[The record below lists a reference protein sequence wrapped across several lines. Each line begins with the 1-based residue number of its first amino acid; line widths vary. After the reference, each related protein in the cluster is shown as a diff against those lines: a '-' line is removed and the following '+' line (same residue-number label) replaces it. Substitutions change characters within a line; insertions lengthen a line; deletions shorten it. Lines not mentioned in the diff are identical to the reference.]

1 MLRAAVICLFL
12 TSSVAAYAQDCP
24 GNPNALGV
32 SRTIVVDPAEHPR
45 IGSFQYP
52 ETLPLRDKE
61 VVLTFDDAPRPIYTA
76 KVLDILKANCLKA
89 TYFIIGSHAK
99 EFPKVVQRIQ
109 AEGHTIGTHSMKHPL
124 TFNRMS
130 PERLAQEIDA
140 GIDAIAGA
148 LGDETLIAPFFRIP
162 GLLRSDAVDTY
173 LQSVGLM
180 VWSTDVMAHDWK
192 RIKPEGII
200 RRAIDRLDAKGK
212 GVLLLHDIHERTATA
227 LPSLLLELKA
237 RGYRIVHVV
246 PATPELPATP
256 SETQEWV
263 FHAPNKTPLPAL
275 FMADITNLNEAMRE
289 GRDIGGIDF
298 CGEKIIARHRFATQ
312 KHWSWRRRHHAAAK
326 PAPAVAK
333 LRREAKVA
341 PAKLRREAKA
351 APAKPRQE
359 AAVTTMRTD

>member
-1 MLRAAVICLFL
+1 MLRAAVACLAL
-12 TSSVAAYAQDCP
+12 ASSVAAYAQDCP
-24 GNPNALGV
+24 GNPNAIGV

-45 IGSFQYP
+45 VGSFQYP

-61 VVLTFDDAPRPIYTA
+61 VVLTFDDAPRPIYTE

-89 TYFIIGSHAK
+89 TYFIVGAHAK
-99 EFPKVVQRIQ
+99 NFPKVVQRIQ

-124 TFNRMS
+124 SFNRMS
-130 PERLAQEIDA
+130 TERMAQEIDA

-162 GLLRSDAVDTY
+162 GLLRSDTVDNY

-212 GVLLLHDIHERTATA
+212 GILLLHDIHERTATA
-227 LPSLLLELKA
+227 LPSLLTELKA

-263 FHAPNKTPLPAL
+263 FHAPSKTPLPAL
-275 FMADITNLNEAMRE
+275 IMADIQNLNESLRE
-289 GRDIGGIDF
+289 QRKMSGIDF
-298 CGEKIIARHRFATQ
+298 CGEKATARHRLADHKHAT
-312 KHWSWRRRHHAAAK
+312 SRRRHHAAAK
-326 PAPAVAK
+326 TTPAVAK
-333 LRREAKVA
+333 
-341 PAKLRREAKA
+341 PRREAKA

-359 AAVTTMRTD
+359 ASVTTMRTD

>member
-1 MLRAAVICLFL
+1 MGEVGMLRAAVVCLL
-12 TSSVAAYAQDCP
+12 AASSVAAYAQDCP
-24 GNPNALGV
+24 GNPNALGI

-45 IGSFQYP
+45 VGSFQYA

-61 VVLTFDDAPRPIYTA
+61 VVLTFDDAPRPIYTE

-89 TYFIIGSHAK
+89 TYFLIGAHAK
-99 EFPKVVQRIQ
+99 EFPKVVKRIH

-124 TFNRMS
+124 TFNRMGTD
-130 PERLAQEIDA
+130 RLEQEVDD
-140 GIDAIAGA
+140 GIAAIAGA

-192 RIKPEGII
+192 RIKPEGVI

-212 GVLLLHDIHERTATA
+212 GILLLHDIHERTATA
-227 LPSLLLELKA
+227 LPALLAELKA
-237 RGYRIVHVV
+237 RGYRIVHIV

-275 FMADITNLNEAMRE
+275 FMADIKNLNEAMRE

-298 CGEKIIARHRFATQ
+298 CGEKVVTRHRFVTQ

-326 PAPAVAK
+326 PAPTV
-333 LRREAKVA
+333 
-341 PAKLRREAKA
+341 AKLRREAKA
-351 APAKPRQE
+351 APARPRQE
-359 AAVTTMRTD
+359 AAITTMRTD

>member
-1 MLRAAVICLFL
+1 MLRAAIACLFV

-24 GNPNALGV
+24 GNPNALGI

-45 IGSFQYP
+45 VGSFQYP

-61 VVLTFDDAPRPIYTA
+61 VVLTFDDAPRPKYTER
-76 KVLDILKANCLKA
+76 VLDILKANCLKA
-89 TYFIIGSHAK
+89 TYFIVGAHAK
-99 EFPKVVQRIQ
+99 DFPKVVQRIQ

-124 TFNRMS
+124 SFNRMS
-130 PERLAQEIDA
+130 AERMAQEVDA

-148 LGDETLIAPFFRIP
+148 LGDKTLIAPFFRIP
-162 GLLRSDAVDTY
+162 GLLRSDAVDNY

-212 GVLLLHDIHERTATA
+212 GILLLHDIHERTATA
-227 LPSLLLELKA
+227 LPSLLTELKA

-275 FMADITNLNEAMRE
+275 IMADIQNLNTSLRE
-289 GRDIGGIDF
+289 QRQMSGIDF
-298 CGEKIIARHRFATQ
+298 CGEKATARQRLAGA
-312 KHWSWRRRHHAAAK
+312 KRLASRRRHHAAAK
-326 PAPAVAK
+326 TRPAATA
-333 LRREAKVA
+333 
-341 PAKLRREAKA
+341 LRREAKA
-351 APAKPRQE
+351 ASAKPRQE